1 MKKILSV
8 LLLLLFL
15 TVSAQAK
22 PAKGGI
28 SSVVKSSGV
37 NQSRLYVSIKD
48 AESGKIVYS
57 KNDSKHVN
65 PASVHKLL
73 TVIPIVETL
82 GEDYEFTTE
91 LYSRADDS
99 FILKLGADPF
109 LRSKSL
115 RALIASAKK
124 KNVISPKAIYIDD
137 YIFDK
142 NEWGEGWQW
151 DDDLNPLMPKFS
163 SYNIDGNLLGI
174 VITPTSTGAPANIT
188 TNIFYPT
195 TFINL
200 VTTSKE
206 KNKISFSR
214 NNHISPDILTVEGTV
229 SEQAVEVI
237 PVNNPKRYF
246 ILRLE
251 QAIRDEKFDYYGN
264 FAQKKLPQQ
273 NIYLID
279 EIKTPIK
286 HAIVPILKDSNNF
299 VAETVFK
306 AAGAKFV
313 NNTGSLNNSLKM
325 FNEYCK
331 KEGLNNENIKIVDGS
346 GVSKNNFITAG
357 FMTEFLVNQSEKPNF
372 EIVKTLLPTA
382 GEGTLKNRM
391 LYFKDN
397 LRAKTGTLSDISAI
411 AGYITS
417 RNGKTYAFDIMISDP
432 KAKNSDK
439 KILEEYILRAI
450 YTNY

>member
-1 MKKILSV
+1 MKKFLYIALTLFTLV
-8 LLLLLFL
+8 LLQ
-15 TVSAQAK
+15 TSSEAK
-22 PAKGGI
+22 TINNVIAESGI
-28 SSVVKSSGV
+28 NKDAISI
-37 NQSRLYVSIKD
+37 SIKD
-48 AESGKIVYS
+48 VKSGKEVYQLNS
-57 KNDSKHVN
+57 NRPLS
-65 PASVHKLL
+65 PASTLKLITL
-73 TVIPIVETL
+73 AASIDTL
-82 GEDYEFTTE
+82 GPNYEFKTQLYKNTNNE
-91 LYSRADDS
+91 L
-99 FILKLGADPF
+99 FLKLGADPF

-115 RALIASAKK
+115 KTLIASTKK

-174 VITPTSTGAPANIT
+174 IITPTSTGAPANIT

-200 VTTSKE
+200 VTTGKE
-206 KNKISFSR
+206 KNNISFSR

-229 SEQAVEVI
+229 SEQAVELI

-264 FAQKKLPQQ
+264 FPQKKLPQQ
-273 NIYLID
+273 NVYLID

-286 HAIVPILKDSNNF
+286 YTIVPILKDSNNF
-299 VAETVFK
+299 IAETVFK

-325 FNEYCK
+325 FYEYCK

-346 GVSKNNFITAG
+346 GVSKNNLITAD

-432 KAKNSDK
+432 KAKNSEK
-439 KILEEYILRAI
+439 KILEEYILRAL

>member
-1 MKKILSV
+1 MKKFLYIALTLFTLILLQTS
-8 LLLLLFL
+8 
-15 TVSAQAK
+15 SEAK
-22 PAKGGI
+22 TINNVIAESGI
-28 SSVVKSSGV
+28 NKDAISI
-37 NQSRLYVSIKD
+37 SIKD
-48 AESGKIVYS
+48 VKSGKEVYQLNS
-57 KNDSKHVN
+57 NRPLP
-65 PASVHKLL
+65 PASTLKLITL
-73 TVIPIVETL
+73 AASIDTL
-82 GEDYEFTTE
+82 GSNYEFKTQLYKNTNNE
-91 LYSRADDS
+91 L
-99 FILKLGADPF
+99 FLKLGADPF

-346 GVSKNNFITAG
+346 GVSKNNLITAG